1 MRFADEPMS
10 GAPIE
15 AYHRAASGA
24 PVGADPMALIE
35 RPPVGVVTLRAP
47 GYRPVTT
54 PPAPGSAK
62 RGASRGSRGQA
73 WRVAVVALVVAL
85 AVIGAILAGVFWR

>member
-1 MRFADEPMS
+1 MGFADEPTS

-35 RPPVGVVTLRAP
+35 RPPVGVVTLHAP
-47 GYRPVTT
+47 GYRPVTP
-54 PPAPGSAK
+54 PPAVGSAK
-62 RGASRGSRGQA
+62 RGASRGQA

-85 AVIGAILAGVFWR
+85 AMIGAVLAGILWR